1 MNYFYRSWY
10 RSLALYSLPI
20 MALAGCTGLS
30 EVDWEHGGRHG
41 EIVQL
46 IDGEAPTASLPP
58 CVAALSPEVRAG
70 RRFAKVSRRTMRTV
84 RTEVVELS
92 ADIPAV
98 VGTPVEVFPGNC
110 EAGQLGRVTRVIA
123 AK

>member
-1 MNYFYRSWY
+1 MNHFYRSWY
-10 RSLALYSLPI
+10 RCVVLCFVLTTALS
-20 MALAGCTGLS
+20 ACTGLS

-41 EIVQL
+41 EIFAL
-46 IDGEAPTASLPP
+46 IDSEASTASLPP

-70 RRFAKVSRRTMRTV
+70 RRFAKVTRRTMRTI

-92 ADIPAV
+92 ADVPAM

-110 EAGQLGRVTRVIA
+110 EAGQLGRVTRVIV